1 MATLL
6 SNQNITTAVE
16 NAQNMES
23 APNLL
28 TAVSYNLHG
37 LNQGISGIK
46 ELMDGLSPD
55 VIMVQ
60 EHWQTTDNLHRLS
73 DISDNYF
80 MFGSS
85 AMDTRV
91 GEGPLSGRPFGGTAI
106 LIKNKFSGCAVSV
119 ATGDRFTV
127 VKVTNWLI
135 ICVYLPCTGSDN
147 RLLVYGDTLH
157 EIQSIIAAHNDRDCL
172 IGGDFNTDLNIVNE
186 LNTNVNNFIADNNL
200 YRCDVILP
208 VASKYTY
215 INESRNC
222 SSTIDYMLTSNPVRT
237 VAFNLL
243 DIDVNL
249 SDHIPI
255 MTVCSRD
262 DFTRVIDDAG
272 RPTAVVSHFRWDHA
286 PLDKYYEQTRVL
298 LDPVDNDLNVLIAD
312 CHKMSS
318 DCVADEIDKLYDN
331 VVSALQSSANLF
343 IPKRKQNFYK
353 FWWNQELDE
362 LKNKSIA
369 SCRLWK
375 DAGKP
380 NHGQLHAK
388 YKQDKQLYKK
398 RLREERTRET
408 SAYTNELHDA
418 LMHKSGQAFWKTW
431 NSKFASKPNK
441 IRQVGGTADNY
452 KIINNF
458 AEHFEQ
464 ICSPNSAV
472 RNAELE
478 EQYINLR
485 SDYCGTPIDDAE
497 RFNVELLSHLISNM
511 KNGKAA
517 GLDELTCEHLKHS
530 HPIVVVILCKLFNLF
545 ISYSHIPSSFG
556 SSYTVPVPKCDGRSK
571 SITVDDFRGISISPV
586 LSKLFELAVLDRF
599 STYFESSSC
608 QFGFKK
614 TPQLSS
620 CRIQCTE
627 CNRTLYCRW
636 FYCKCLCSRSVEGI
650 RQN

>member
-1 MATLL
+1 LK
-6 SNQNITTAVE
+6 IRI
-16 NAQNMES
+16 ES

-157 EIQSIIAAHNDRDCL
+157 EIQSIIAAHNDCDCL

-186 LNTNVNNFIADNNL
+186 LNTTVNNFIADNNL

-215 INESRNC
+215 INESLNC

-418 LMHKSGQAFWKTW
+418 LMHKSGQAFWKTPRLLT
-431 NSKFASKPNK
+431 NPIKFGKWGAQPTITKLL
-441 IRQVGGTADNY
+441 IT
-452 KIINNF
+452 
-458 AEHFEQ
+458 
-464 ICSPNSAV
+464 
-472 RNAELE
+472 
-478 EQYINLR
+478 
-485 SDYCGTPIDDAE
+485 
-497 RFNVELLSHLISNM
+497 LLSIS
-511 KNGKAA
+511 
-517 GLDELTCEHLKHS
+517 
-530 HPIVVVILCKLFNLF
+530 
-545 ISYSHIPSSFG
+545 
-556 SSYTVPVPKCDGRSK
+556 SK
-571 SITVDDFRGISISPV
+571 SVLLIALFVTLSWKSSISIYGQITAALRLMMQNV
-586 LSKLFELAVLDRF
+586 LMLNCLA
-599 STYFESSSC
+599 
-608 QFGFKK
+608 
-614 TPQLSS
+614 
-620 CRIQCTE
+620 I
-627 CNRTLYCRW
+627 
-636 FYCKCLCSRSVEGI
+636 
-650 RQN
+650 